1 MSEHA
6 LALAREKMTAAGAS
20 APAREVFEYNFRAL
34 ADGET
39 GEIPEDSIEPIREL
53 DRLED
58 VLPDDDAARS
68 ALAVTAIIELNGGLG
83 TSMGMSRAKSLLTV
97 RDGKSFLELTLDQ
110 IRAARARYGARLP
123 FVLMNSFAT
132 AEDTRAALAA
142 HSDIAVEGIPADFMQ
157 SAVPKILAD
166 TLAPV
171 EWPAAPE
178 LEWCPPGHGDLY
190 PSLLGSGVLDALI
203 DAGFR
208 YAYVSNSD
216 NLGAAPSAEIA
227 GWFAATGA
235 PFAMEVCRRTEM
247 DKKGG
252 HLALR
257 RFDKRIVLR
266 EVAQTSDED
275 LPLFTD
281 ISRHRY
287 FNTNTIWFDLV
298 VLREA
303 LLERGGVLGLPL
315 IRNEKTVDPRDP
327 NSPRVVQLETAMGAA
342 VEVFEGARAI
352 EVPRSRFLPVKST
365 SDLLLVR
372 SDAFE
377 MDEDSHLIPVA
388 SPVVTLAPGPY
399 RRIADFDAHFPDG
412 APSLRDAV
420 AFTVQGDWMFGGGV
434 RVLGAVTLGPE
445 GGTIAPGAEL
455 RSTFSAG

>member
-1 MSEHA
+1 MSEKA
-6 LALAREKMTAAGAS
+6 LALAHEKMAAVGVS
-20 APAREVFEYNFRAL
+20 APAREVFEYNLRAL

-53 DRLED
+53 DLLED

-68 ALAVTAIIELNGGLG
+68 ALAVTAIIKLNGGLG
-83 TSMGMSRAKSLLTV
+83 TSMGMSRAKSLLAV

-110 IRAARARYGARLP
+110 IRAARARYGATLP
-123 FVLMNSFAT
+123 FVLMNSFST

-142 HSDIAVEGIPADFMQ
+142 HQDIAVEGIPADFMQ

-166 TLAPV
+166 TLEPA
-171 EWPAAPE
+171 EWPEAPE

-275 LPLFTD
+275 MPLFTD

-303 LLERGGVLGLPL
+303 LATRGGVLGLPL
-315 IRNEKTVDPRDP
+315 IRNEKTVDPRNP
-327 NSPRVVQLETAMGAA
+327 NSPRVVHLETAMGAA
-342 VEVFEGARAI
+342 VEVFEGARAL

-377 MDEDSHLIPVA
+377 MDEDAHLIPVA

-399 RRIADFDAHFPDG
+399 RRIADFDERFPDG
-412 APSLRDAV
+412 APSLREAV
-420 AFTVQGDWMFGGGV
+420 ALTVEGDWTFGGGV
-434 RVLGAVTLGPE
+434 RVRGAVTLGHE
-445 GGTIAPGAEL
+445 GGVIPPGTEL
-455 RSTFSAG
+455 RSSLAAD